1 MEPSTSNKARQE
13 TDFKLCIQCQEPD
26 TSQEPEVVTEPS
38 QEAYAKFLQYVHQ
51 RCWVPTDQHTT
62 PRAHCQWLERQK
74 SKVAPEVLWLNLSLW
89 LPGTARV
96 RHQKACEQGENQHL
110 QQRRGRPS
118 ASASVSDSSAQ
129 SNTPRVTR
137 SSTTPFNAR
146 LCFFL
151 PGGQERCSPWSVHI
165 QMGEKLQK
173 AVEASN
179 NQTWKVQLSSAISG
193 DDAHAVD
200 VKYHL
205 PCWVKNVQRGA
216 TREGEGA
223 GTERN

>member
-38 QEAYAKFLQYVHQ
+38 QEAYAKFLQYVHERGQ
-51 RCWVPTDQHTT
+51 YRDAEYPQISTRLQGHTASDLKDRKAKWHRKCYGST
-62 PRAHCQWLERQK
+62 CHCGYLER
-74 SKVAPEVLWLNLSLW
+74 
-89 LPGTARV
+89 ARV

-129 SNTPRVTR
+129 SNTPRFTR

-146 LCFFL
+146 LCFF
-151 PGGQERCSPWSVHI
+151 
-165 QMGEKLQK
+165 
-173 AVEASN
+173 
-179 NQTWKVQLSSAISG
+179 SARRTGKMQSMKC
-193 DDAHAVD
+193 AHSA
-200 VKYHL
+200 
-205 PCWVKNVQRGA
+205 WGKNCKRLLKQA
-216 TREGEGA
+216 TIKHGKFS
-223 GTERN
+223 

>member
-1 MEPSTSNKARQE
+1 MTG
-13 TDFKLCIQCQEPD
+13 
-26 TSQEPEVVTEPS
+26 PS
-38 QEAYAKFLQYVHQ
+38 QEAYAKFLQYVHERGQ
-51 RCWVPTDQHTT
+51 YRDAEYPQISTRLQGHTASDLKDRKAKWHRKCYGST
-62 PRAHCQWLERQK
+62 CHCGYLER
-74 SKVAPEVLWLNLSLW
+74 
-89 LPGTARV
+89 ARV

-129 SNTPRVTR
+129 SNTPRFTR

-146 LCFFL
+146 LCFFFC
-151 PGGQERCSPWSVHI
+151 QEDRKDAVHEVCTFS
-165 QMGEKLQK
+165 MGEKLQK

-223 GTERN
+223 CSERN